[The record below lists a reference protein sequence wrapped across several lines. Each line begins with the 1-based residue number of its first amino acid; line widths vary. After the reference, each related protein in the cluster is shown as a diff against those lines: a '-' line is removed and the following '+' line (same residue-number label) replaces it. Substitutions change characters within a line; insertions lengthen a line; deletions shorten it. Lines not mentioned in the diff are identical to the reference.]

1 MKRLLHLWR
10 LGRRNIFSGLAC
22 LLLIAGLL
30 APLDLLSQPKPL
42 PISISLF
49 NEATALP
56 FTRFFTTPTH
66 PGIQLGTEWNY
77 KQGAHGRLFQTA
89 NVFYFYHRH
98 LAQAVG
104 VHSELAYEYRFKPGL
119 ALQGMLGIGY
129 MHSFRTAPEF
139 DFVNGEYVA
148 KNDAGS
154 ARLYPSLS
162 MDIGYYL
169 QKENAYSPKIFLRY
183 QSWVEFPYSPGF
195 IPVMTH
201 INLHLGAKFFLFSK
215 ADAHE

>member
-1 MKRLLHLWR
+1 MKCFGKIKE
-10 LGRRNIFSGLAC
+10 LGRRPLLNAAIASLLMAIFSM
-22 LLLIAGLL
+22 
-30 APLDLLSQPKPL
+30 PQPTFAQSKPI
-42 PISISLF
+42 PVTISVF

-56 FTRFFTTPTH
+56 FTRFFTTPIH
-66 PGIQLGTEWNY
+66 PGIQMGTEWNY

-104 VHSELAYEYRFKPGL
+104 VHSELAYEYRFKPGI

-139 DFVNGEYVA
+139 DFVNGEYVT
-148 KNDAGS
+148 KKDAGS

-169 QKENAYSPKIFLRY
+169 QKENVHSPKIFLRY

-215 ADAHE
+215 AKTDE